1 MKNLKKVLASL
12 VVVAMM
18 ASMAIMPAFAETFN
32 YQAEAEKLY
41 AVGLYKGIS
50 TDPNNPDLDLAT
62 LLDRQTGVVMLLR
75 LFGQEEE
82 AKLLSDEQANSLL
95 AKFSDAGTIADW
107 AKRQVAYA
115 VEKGFVKGYEDSTFR
130 PTAGLNGKAY
140 ASLLLQQLGYDG
152 DFDYHQAAIK
162 LSQVGGLT
170 ASQATT
176 FNSDAQL
183 NKDALVGISYGAL
196 QAKFK
201 ADGKKVIKALIES
214 KYVDEEKVKEA
225 GIPYADIV
233 SVAEIADVTVDIGGT
248 PTLPATVTATYDN
261 GTTAEVAVTW
271 PTVDTSAAGEFE
283 ITGTIADTDVTAKVK
298 VIVMPAELRVAGST
312 SGNRRELILN
322 FNRPVGDADKAK
334 DVGSYKVKK
343 NEVINAELSE
353 DKMTVTLLV
362 KDTIANQSDV
372 EVTVKKDVGLKED
385 ATVTIENV
393 KDVSAPEVASVE
405 AIGNTYIRVTYT
417 EPVQTTAKT
426 GSNYTIDGK
435 SFAAS
440 KIEMASNE
448 KVVNI
453 TLKNALSDGE
463 HKLVVKNKVSDFA
476 GFAIEDNETTFTVVE
491 DKEAPT
497 GEVESATQTKVVIK
511 FSEPVKT
518 PDEDDVYTN
527 TKAEI
532 EKLELSDDG
541 TTYTITFSLDD
552 PLPASGGKIT
562 IDNLSDY
569 SGNKTDFVVTVKPD
583 YDEEN
588 PEIVGYE
595 IKDNQTKI
603 VIEFSEDVYD
613 DSGDYELLNAD
624 GDEVAISSPEY
635 EKDKKGNDIKNKIVI
650 TKSGGEEFASGK
662 YKLTVKGVEDLTP
675 MRNQLEKTT
684 LTIEIDDE
692 KAPSIEKVYE
702 NTIDNILYITFNE
715 DVDEDS
721 VTDLDNYTV
730 DLGEELVDLDS
741 DNVDDI
747 ELLSDDRTVAI
758 TFADIEDGIVIAE
771 DEIKRIIIENV
782 KDTAGNEAKRLIA
795 TDEEFDSIGEAPYVD
810 EANVTGENTIVLHLV
825 GKINGKTLSPDDFII
840 NYEDAKG
847 DVKTLEPYDAE
858 YDSSKDEIKLLF
870 SKDFS
875 TDGKYEGSGLVL
887 TIQEEKKIDTTDVF
901 NQKLELDEESII
913 DDGIAVGIAVG
924 DKFNPSI
931 SSIAKATKVTG
942 DDEGVYAE
950 IEISEELALTGI
962 KAAAEEEEASDALKE
977 VLGYEEAWLLKDF
990 IASQFTVT
998 IGSDRVDVEVYY
1010 VEGGEDN
1017 KNTKGI
1023 DESKPRLVIVAS
1035 GEYSKKS
1042 ITIDFNPLPNTEK
1055 NEGKLLLDIEGNT
1068 LGAKKGMTKTI
1079 VKK

>member
-50 TDPNNPDLDLAT
+50 TDPNNPDLDLQT

-95 AKFSDAGTIADW
+95 AKFTDAGEIADW

-152 DFDYHQAAIK
+152 EFDYHQAAIK

-702 NTIDNILYITFNE
+702 NAIDNILYITFNE

-730 DLGEELVDLDS
+730 DLGDELVDLDS

-758 TFADIEDGIVIAE
+758 TFADIDDGIVIDDIE
-771 DEIKRIIIENV
+771 RIIIENV
-782 KDTAGNEAKRLIA
+782 KDTAGNEAKRLIESKTA
-795 TDEEFDSIGEAPYVD
+795 FGPIDEAPYVD
-810 EANVTGENTIVLHLV
+810 EANVTGENTIVLQLV

-847 DVKTLEPYDAE
+847 DKKTLEPYDAE

-870 SKDFS
+870 SKDFT
-875 TDGKYEGSGLVL
+875 TDGKYEGSELEL

-901 NQKLELDEESII
+901 NQKLELAASS
-913 DDGIAVGIAVG
+913 IAVG

-950 IEISEELALTGI
+950 IEISEELDLTDI
-962 KAAAEEEEASDALKE
+962 KAAEEASEDLKE
-977 VLGYEEAWLLKDF
+977 ALGYDEAWLLEDF

-1010 VEGGEDN
+1010 VAGGTDD
-1017 KNTKGI
+1017 KNTKGV
-1023 DESKPRLVIVAS
+1023 DESKPRLVVVAK

-1042 ITIDFNPLPNTEK
+1042 ITIDFNPLPNTTK
-1055 NEGKLLLDIEGNT
+1055 NAGKILLDGEGNT

-1079 VKK
+1079 VNK